1 MVIQGVFSIALT
13 VHWMKDNF
21 VRFVFFKIK
30 FRDVCYDKSK
40 GFKKDFSKKITMGAE
55 LLRKL
60 IFNVKQ

>member
-30 FRDVCYDKSK
+30 FKDVCYDKLK
-40 GFKKDFSKKITMGAE
+40 GFK
-55 LLRKL
+55 
-60 IFNVKQ
+60 